1 MKNYFILVLSLFI
14 ACSISSQN
22 YFGNQKI
29 IAESEVTG
37 IQSID
42 VADLD
47 GDNDLDVVSISSND
61 QKLVWFE
68 NTDGYGTFSSSVL
81 ISDSIQ
87 SGRRVKAADVDGDG
101 DVDLLVA
108 KTSLDAGIYWYENV
122 NGSGTFSNPRLVC
135 YGGYANQIV
144 TTDINFNTNV
154 DVLNTSG
161 SVVWVEYIGGTG
173 NTFYFMDEISMFFS
187 SPMFLRFADFDNDN
201 DPDIL
206 TNIPSWQGGT
216 SIATLEYDTL
226 GPNTMNLSPYEDP
239 VAVTGSQN
247 YFRDAWPADVN
258 GDGNIDIV
266 YSNQGD
272 SELGWLENTNGQLSF
287 PTKHVI
293 SDSTN
298 DVYKIYPADF
308 DGDGDI
314 DLAYNTNPN
323 GEVAWYENINGYGT
337 FEFGSIISNN
347 DLGAIDLIVADID
360 GDNDPDLVSNASN
373 HNRISWYKNDG
384 TGSFSLQQNL
394 CESDFA
400 GIECIYASD
409 IDGDGLND
417 VLVASSKDNKIGW
430 YKNTQ
435 TGNGFGSYHLI
446 TDSASSAKAVSATDI
461 DGDGDNDVIIAASGD
476 QKIAWFENLDGQG
489 SFGTEQVVSNFV
501 NEAHEVT
508 ACDMDGDE
516 DQDLVVASEWQFL
529 GWFENLDGQ
538 GTFGNRF
545 EITHN
550 ISSVENILTGDID
563 GDGDVDILPVQGAT
577 IPYWYENADA
587 LGNSFVKKDIDNNL
601 YDVLDLDLVDFDL
614 DGDLDIIGI
623 VYNSQFPNYDKIF
636 YYENTGNGNYASRV
650 ELTDQTGW
658 SWPLRAIDYD
668 VDGDMDIV
676 FGSMDNYGIFWIKNL
691 GQNNFSNPKPVH
703 GELRIP
709 WEIIVTDLT
718 GDDVNDILAMGIG
731 NDKIIWNENLN
742 NVGISK
748 ARKNNI
754 EVFPNPAT
762 DIVHVESSIP
772 VKNLRIIAIDGTQIL
787 KMENI
792 DQKRHQLSI
801 SKLPVGVYFLIIED
815 AGNTHVRKVVK
826 QE

>member
-1 MKNYFILVLSLFI
+1 MS
-14 ACSISSQN
+14 SISSQN

-29 IAESEVTG
+29 IAESELTG

-42 VADLD
+42 VVDLD

-81 ISDSIQ
+81 IADSIQ
-87 SGRRVKAADVDGDG
+87 GGRRVKGEDVDGDG
-101 DVDLLVA
+101 DMDLLIA
-108 KTSLDAGIYWYENV
+108 KSGGNAGIYWYENV
-122 NGSGTFSNPRLVC
+122 NGTGTFSNPRLVC

-144 TTDINFNTNV
+144 TADINFNANV

-206 TNIPSWQGGT
+206 SNIPSMMGGS

-226 GPNTMNLSPYEDP
+226 GTTVMNMSPYEDP
-239 VAVTGSQN
+239 VGVTGSQN
-247 YFRDAWPADVN
+247 YFRDGWPADMD
-258 GDGNIDIV
+258 GDGDIDIV
-266 YSNQGD
+266 YSNMGD
-272 SELGWLENTNGQLSF
+272 SELGWLENDNAQLSF
-287 PTKHVI
+287 PTKHII

-298 DVYKIYPADF
+298 DVFKIYPGDF
-308 DGDGDI
+308 DCDGDI
-314 DLAYNTNPN
+314 DLAYNTNQN
-323 GEVAWYENINGYGT
+323 GEVAWYENIDGYGT
-337 FEFGSIISNN
+337 FAFSSTISNN
-347 DLGAIDLIVADID
+347 DLGAIDLIAADID
-360 GDNDPDLVSNASN
+360 GDNDLDLVSNASN
-373 HNRISWYKNDG
+373 QNRISWYINDG
-384 TGSFSLQQNL
+384 TGGFSLQQNL

-409 IDGDGLND
+409 INGDGLND

-435 TGNGFGSYHLI
+435 TGNGFGVYRLI
-446 TDSASSAKAVSATDI
+446 TNSASSAKAVTATDI
-461 DGDGDNDVIIAASGD
+461 DRDGDNDVIIAASGD

-489 SFGTEQVVSNFV
+489 NFGPENVVSNVV

-550 ISSVENILTGDID
+550 ISFVENILIGDID
-563 GDGDVDILPVQGAT
+563 GDWDKDVLPVQGST
-577 IPYWYENADA
+577 GPYWFDNADA
-587 LGNSFVKKDIDNNL
+587 QGNSFVKKDIDNNL
-601 YDVLDLDLVDFDL
+601 YDVQDLDLIDFDL
-614 DGDLDIIGI
+614 DGDLDVIAI

-636 YYENTGNGNYASRV
+636 FYENTGNGNFASRV
-650 ELTDQTGW
+650 ELSDQPGW
-658 SWPLRAIDYD
+658 SWALRAIDYD
-668 VDGDMDIV
+668 IDGDMDIV

-691 GQNNFSNPKPVH
+691 GQNNFSNPIPVH

-709 WEIIVTDLT
+709 WEIIITDLT

-742 NVGISK
+742 NVGISEIS
-748 ARKNNI
+748 KNNV
-754 EVFPNPAT
+754 EVYPNPST
-762 DIVHVESSIP
+762 DKIFVESSMP
-772 VKNLRIIAIDGTQIL
+772 LKSLRLIAIDGTELLEINDITNNPYQL
-787 KMENI
+787 NI
-792 DQKRHQLSI
+792 SELTS
-801 SKLPVGVYFLIIED
+801 GVYFLILD
-815 AGNTHVRKVVK
+815 DTKKTYVRKVLK
-826 QE
+826 PE